1 LKILRYLEKK
11 KPNIY
16 QMNLLYVLAGIILLL
31 FLILKKINPMLS
43 LLMVSI
49 LTGLLLGLPVEK
61 VMTSITNGIGS
72 TLGGMVMVLALGA
85 MLGKLAEDSGAAKK
99 IVYVLIRLFGIGNIQ
114 WAVLMTGVMVGI
126 PLFYNAGFVV
136 LIPLVFSIASAAN
149 LPRLYVGIPMAAALS
164 VTHGFLPPHPG
175 PVALASIFH
184 ADLGKTLIC
193 GLVLSLPIA
202 VITGVFF
209 PRLIITLPGRNFVG
223 KQAGQT
229 GDDTEFVKRVEN
241 VEEDTALPSAL
252 KSFATALAPI
262 FFIALGTLGGV
273 LTTDQVFKHI
283 FSFIADPT
291 VALLFAILSTLL
303 IQRIPIQKAMD
314 SCAEGVKSVA
324 MIILIIA
331 AGGAFKQIL
340 VDSGIGEEVKA
351 LTADLPVSPLLL
363 GWFIAAMLRVTLG
376 SATVAALTASG
387 MVIPLIGPGA
397 PAELMVLAV
406 GAGSLMLSHVND
418 TGFWMFKEYFNLSLA
433 DTFRTW
439 TVMESLISVLG
450 LMGVLFLSYLI

>member
-1 LKILRYLEKK
+1 
-11 KPNIY
+11 
-16 QMNLLYVLAGIILLL
+16 MDLLFVLAGIIILLV
-31 FLILKKINPMLS
+31 LILKKVNPMLS

-49 LTGLLLGLPVEK
+49 LTGLMLGLPVEK
-61 VMTSITNGIGS
+61 VMTTVANGIGS

-85 MLGKLAEDSGAAKK
+85 MVGRLAEDSGAARK
-99 IVYVLIRLFGIGNIQ
+99 IVYVLIGVFGIGNIQ
-114 WAVLMTGVMVGI
+114 WAVLMTGVLVGI

-136 LIPLVFSIASAAN
+136 LIPLVFSIASAAK
-149 LPRLYVGIPMAAALS
+149 LPKLYVGIPMAAALS

-184 ADLGKTLIC
+184 ADIGKTLIY
-193 GLVLSLPIA
+193 GLEISLPIA
-202 VITGVFF
+202 VIAGIFF
-209 PRLIITLPGRNFVG
+209 PRAVIRLPSRNVISNQVG
-223 KQAGQT
+223 NDDIAVTVDRMKEDAG
-229 GDDTEFVKRVEN
+229 
-241 VEEDTALPSAL
+241 LPSAF
-252 KSFATALAPI
+252 KSFVTALSPI

-273 LTTDQVFKHI
+273 LSSEPAVKNVFA
-283 FSFIADPT
+283 FIADPT
-291 VALLFAILSTLL
+291 VALLFAIVITLF
-303 IQRIPIQKAMD
+303 IQQIPMQIAMD

-340 VDSGIGEEVKA
+340 VDSGIGEQVKV
-351 LTADLPVSPLLL
+351 LTAGLPVSPLLL
-363 GWFIAAMLRVTLG
+363 GWLIAAMLRITLG

-387 MVIPLIGPGA
+387 MVIPLIGAGA

-418 TGFWMFKEYFNLSLA
+418 TGFWMFKEYFNLSLK
-433 DTFRTW
+433 DTFKTW

-450 LMGVLFLSYLI
+450 LIGVLLLNYSI